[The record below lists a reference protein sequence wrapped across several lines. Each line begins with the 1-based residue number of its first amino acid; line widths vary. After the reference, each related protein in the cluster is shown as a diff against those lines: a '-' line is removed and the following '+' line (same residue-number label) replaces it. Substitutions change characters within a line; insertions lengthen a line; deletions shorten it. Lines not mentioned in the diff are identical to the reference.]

1 MLFAILYSF
10 RGDVTEEGEK
20 RLLQL
25 FANWKPPAGYDIKN
39 HYGYADGEGGLLIV
53 EASSVEALTEAAAPW
68 GPFLRFES
76 HPIIDVT
83 QSVPVLQRVYGWR
96 DSVR

>member
-1 MLFAILYSF
+1 MLFAITYSP

-39 HYGYADGEGGLLIV
+39 HFGYADGEGGLLIV
-53 EASSVEALTEAAAPW
+53 EVTSVEALTEAAAPW
-68 GPFLRFES
+68 GPFFRFES
-76 HPIIDVT
+76 HAIADVT
-83 QSVPVLQRVYGWR
+83 RTVPLLLRAYGWR
-96 DSVR
+96 DSVQ